1 MNLTEYKTLISEGI
15 ANTLPDL
22 KTQIPESDIDM
33 LIDFCANFPAK
44 AIIQEL
50 DDRLAIG
57 GSYVDKVSELKTEFN
72 LLGE

>member
-22 KTQIPESDIDM
+22 KTQVPESDIDM
-33 LIDFCANFPAK
+33 LVDFCAKLPAK